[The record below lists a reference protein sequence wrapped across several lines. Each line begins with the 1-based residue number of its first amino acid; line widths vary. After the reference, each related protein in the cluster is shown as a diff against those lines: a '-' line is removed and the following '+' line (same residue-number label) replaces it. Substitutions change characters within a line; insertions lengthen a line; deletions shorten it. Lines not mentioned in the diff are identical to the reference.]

1 MKRRPDLLQRG
12 MRGMRRPQGG
22 MILTGFVGVNLLLDT
37 AMGWCPTSLL
47 LHRTGVPA
55 AAERPSGA

>member
-1 MKRRPDLLQRG
+1 
-12 MRGMRRPQGG
+12 MRRPQGG
-22 MILTGFVGVNLLLDT
+22 MILTGFVRVNLLLDT